1 VKARENPFRS
11 TRVRSTI
18 RYAAPHDDPDASRSG
33 ALALL
38 PRLAALRH
46 RAAIVGPHGS
56 GKTTLLEDLAHVL
69 AGRGFRIIWLRLDT
83 DAPRLPRDWVARA
96 GRLGAGDIVCLDG
109 AGQLSPLAWTRVR
122 WQTRRATGLIVTAHQ
137 PGRVPTLTTCTTSPA
152 LLARIIRRLAPDGPA
167 AAAPVAALFA
177 RHQGNVREALRELYD
192 VCATAS

>member
-1 VKARENPFRS
+1 MKARENPFRS
-11 TRVRSTI
+11 TRVRSAI
-18 RYAAPHDDPDASRSG
+18 RYAAPHDDPDDSRSG

-38 PRLAALRH
+38 PRLTPLRH

-83 DAPRLPRDWVARA
+83 DAPRLPRDWGEHA
-96 GRLGAGDIVCLDG
+96 GRLGDGDIVCLDG
-109 AGQLSPLAWTRVR
+109 AEQLDPIGWARVR
-122 WQTRRATGLIVTAHQ
+122 WRTRRTTGLIVTTHR
-137 PGRVPTLTTCTTSPA
+137 PGRLPTLTTCTTSPA

-167 AAAPVAALFA
+167 AAAPVAALFD
-177 RHQGNVREALRELYD
+177 RHHGNVREALRELYD